1 MHEIAHGLDPLPPE
15 PRLAEQI
22 PGDRGQMVR
31 LTVPAAEQVHEGVLG
46 KRFDR
51 VLLGVTRHGLGF
63 AAVVDERVRR
73 QPEAPGRCDDA
84 AAPVTKAVAIHLHR
98 HRRIGD
104 QVVGSHQIRCARVVH
119 VQRQDHRRELLALV
133 DQLVPQS
140 YLHVFPSAR
149 LHVGRARAAC
159 VRRRCPRLPA
169 GRRSRR
175 SRMPRR
181 RLPGPATLQDHSG
194 PEEIGIGRVFAVAGD
209 GGSRRKV
216 RPMRHGHV
224 PITVP
229 HVAAPHQRRQ
239 HGAAVSRILG
249 RNSRSRWRASLSVAQ
264 GGRRRDNPPLRRVF
278 V

>member
-22 PGDRGQMVR
+22 PGDRGQMIR
-31 LTVPAAEQVHEGVLG
+31 LTVPAAEQVHEGVVR

-73 QPEAPGRCDDA
+73 QPKAPGRCDDT

-133 DQLVPQS
+133 DQFVPQS
-140 YLHVFPSAR
+140 YLHVFLSAL
-149 LHVGRARAAC
+149 LHVGRACAVC
-159 VRRRCPRLPA
+159 VRRRCPRLPRWPPLETLPDA
-169 GRRSRR
+169 SPAPPRPRGAAGSLRARGDRYRASVRRGRRRR
-175 SRMPRR
+175 EPTE
-181 RLPGPATLQDHSG
+181 GPAYA
-194 PEEIGIGRVFAVAGD
+194 P
-209 GGSRRKV
+209 
-216 RPMRHGHV
+216 RPRAS
-224 PITVP
+224 TVP
-229 HVAAPHQRRQ
+229 HVATPHQRRR
-239 HGAAVSRILG
+239 HGAPVSRVSRPETVDFVTNGPPAVS
-249 RNSRSRWRASLSVAQ
+249 SPP
-264 GGRRRDNPPLRRVF
+264 RRTTHHR
-278 V
+278 